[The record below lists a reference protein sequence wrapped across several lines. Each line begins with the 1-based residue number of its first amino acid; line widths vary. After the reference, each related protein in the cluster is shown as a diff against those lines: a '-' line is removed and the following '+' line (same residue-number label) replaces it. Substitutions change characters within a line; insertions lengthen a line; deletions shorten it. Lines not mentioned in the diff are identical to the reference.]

1 MSYYLILSIDFQF
14 HTEGRNVFNL
24 FYSSIFNEFQQQLAI
39 AKAMEQEKDDEEN
52 DDDDEE
58 DPGNVKC
65 AGGKGKEN
73 KR

>member
-1 MSYYLILSIDFQF
+1 MCSIYSIL
-14 HTEGRNVFNL
+14 V
-24 FYSSIFNEFQQQLAI
+24 YSTNSSSNWLLP
-39 AKAMEQEKDDEEN
+39 KAMEEEKDDE
-52 DDDDEE
+52 DKDGDDEE